1 MENKTVKQ
9 KGRITQQ
16 VVVPSQI
23 KNRRGG
29 GLKTLINRFW
39 HEQLASVPQRLR
51 FAYPSG
57 EFEKWHPQ

>member
-1 MENKTVKQ
+1 MN
-9 KGRITQQ
+9 GRNG
-16 VVVPSQI
+16 SQYFPF
-23 KNRRGG
+23 
-29 GLKTLINRFW
+29 KTLINRFW